1 MSRDFKMPPRATTL
15 RRQAEARL
23 NEKQRL
29 AGTSEDTADVD
40 LLRLRHE
47 LEVHQIEL
55 EMQNEALLDAQ
66 AATEEALERS
76 IDLFDFAPLGYFN
89 LAADSSI
96 LAVNL
101 AGARLAGIERTLLLK
116 RRFAGLVS
124 VQDRDDFEVYLKRI
138 FRGGGRGTFEGEFSS
153 GGTVPIQIQMEAVVS
168 ADGKEVRATVL
179 DVTDRYEAELE
190 RSQLILKLQEAL
202 EQVNQLSG
210 MLPICASCKKIRNDD
225 GYWTQVEHFISD
237 HSEATFTHGICPE
250 CFSTALE
257 EARLPV
263 PDHPKGL

>member
-1 MSRDFKMPPRATTL
+1 MSRDFEMPPRLSIL
-15 RRQAEARL
+15 RHEAEARL
-23 NEKQRL
+23 MEKKRL
-29 AGTSEDTADVD
+29 AGAGEDKAGVD
-40 LLRLRHE
+40 LLRLQHE

-55 EMQNEALLDAQ
+55 EMQNEALLEAQ

-76 IDLFDFAPLGYFN
+76 IDLFDFAPTGYFN
-89 LAADSSI
+89 LAPDGAI

-101 AGARLAGIERTLLLK
+101 SGARLAGVERSLLL
-116 RRFAGLVS
+116 RRHFVGLVAPK
-124 VQDRDDFEVYLKRI
+124 DRDDFKAFLARI
-138 FRGGGRGTFEGEFSS
+138 FCGGGRGTFEGEFSRS
-153 GGTVPIQIQMEAVVS
+153 GTVSIQFQMEAVVS
-168 ADGKEVRATVL
+168 ADGKEVRATVF
-179 DVTDRYEAELE
+179 DVTERYEAELE

-202 EQVNQLSG
+202 EQVKQLSG

-225 GYWTQVEHFISD
+225 GYWSQVEHFISD

-257 EARLPV
+257 EARQPV

>member
-1 MSRDFKMPPRATTL
+1 MSRDFKMPSRSAVL

-29 AGTSEDTADVD
+29 AGTSEDTTDID
-40 LLRLRHE
+40 LARLKHE

-101 AGARLAGIERTLLLK
+101 AGARLAGVERTLLLK
-116 RRFAGLVS
+116 RRFVGLVS
-124 VQDRDDFEVYLKRI
+124 VQDRDHFEVYLKRI

-168 ADGKEVRATVL
+168 ADGKEARATVF
-179 DVTDRYEAELE
+179 DVTERYEAEIE
-190 RSQLILKLQEAL
+190 RSQLIAKLQEAL
-202 EQVNQLSG
+202 EQVKQLSG
-210 MLPICASCKKIRNDD
+210 MLPICATCKKIRNDE
-225 GYWTQVEHFISD
+225 GYWTQVEYYIAE
-237 HSEATFTHGICPE
+237 HSQVTFTHGICPE
-250 CFSTALE
+250 CFPKALE
-257 EARLPV
+257 EVRNS
-263 PDHPKGL
+263 KESKR